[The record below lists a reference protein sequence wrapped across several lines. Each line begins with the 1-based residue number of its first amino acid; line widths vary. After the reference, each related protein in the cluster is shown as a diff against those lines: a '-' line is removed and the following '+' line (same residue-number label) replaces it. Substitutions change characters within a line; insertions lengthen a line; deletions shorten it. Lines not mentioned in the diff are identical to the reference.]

1 MGWKGKWASVG
12 KFWTT
17 VARAGK
23 AEIFGRYGKK
33 SDPTDKREISEK
45 SVKIGR

>member
-12 KFWTT
+12 RFWTT
-17 VARAGK
+17 VAHAGK

-33 SDPTDKREISEK
+33 SDSTDKREISEK
-45 SVKIGR
+45 SGKIG